1 MSNLSD
7 TKSERELRFERA
19 RDEVLHGLQLDTG
32 VGVLSER
39 TLHAVLKRYY
49 EPFEGSREVK
59 LGRYIADIFGEDG
72 VIEIQTGSLY
82 ALRPKLSEFL
92 QVTPV
97 TVVYPMTARRKLIWV
112 DAKSGERTEG
122 GVARRFRPI
131 DVFGELWKLEPFLD
145 HPNFR
150 LHLLMVD
157 VDEYR
162 SFSGYDKRGRR
173 RRGERLDR
181 VPNAI
186 LEEYHLE
193 RPEDYA
199 ALCPENLPDEFGSTE
214 FAAAAKISR
223 QAAQTALRVL
233 FKLGV
238 MTREKS
244 GNAYKYR
251 FLW

>member
-1 MSNLSD
+1 MSILSD
-7 TKSERELRFERA
+7 SKTERERRFQHA
-19 RDEVLHGLQLDTG
+19 RDEVLNGLQLDTG

-72 VIEIQTGSLY
+72 VFEIQTGSLY

-92 QVTPV
+92 EVVPV

-112 DAKSGERTEG
+112 DAKTGERAEG
-122 GVARRFRPI
+122 GVAKRFKPV

-199 ALCPENLPDEFGSTE
+199 VLCPDDLPDEFGSAE
-214 FAAAAKISR
+214 FAAAAKINR
-223 QAAQTALRVL
+223 TAAQTALRVL
-233 FKLGV
+233 YKLGV
-238 MTREKS
+238 MSREKS
-244 GNAYKYR
+244 GNAYIYK
-251 FLW
+251 FKW